1 MISGSWCLP
10 NTKMYVLP
18 ADVHQEREASSRII
32 RFLAHEA
39 EPMRLIIGSPFVI
52 RATISKALLAVHVK
66 RTVQSVVGPTPN
78 SIGQSRFPA
87 QFSASS
93 TNMQTSIS

>member
-1 MISGSWCLP
+1 MC
-10 NTKMYVLP
+10 VLP
-18 ADVHQEREASSRII
+18 ADAHQGKGDSNRTIK
-32 RFLAHEA
+32 FHAHEA
-39 EPMRLIIGSPFVI
+39 ALMQSTTGNPFVI